1 MAKKRGSVARPSQA
15 QGTSRGTAL
24 LVTAIYALIIATIAW
39 HHELWR
45 DEVRAL
51 NIAAGARSLPDL
63 FALLHNEGH
72 PPLWHLLLYS
82 GYRVTH
88 SMLILKPIT
97 LLCAIGAA
105 YVFVRRAPFPLWQ
118 KVLFLCGAFPLY
130 QYAVLCR
137 GHALAMLLL
146 FGVAAGYKT
155 RFTRPLAIA
164 GLLVLLANVNA
175 YALILAVAVLIAILG
190 EALIVRPAMDR
201 PRIVQAAW
209 GLTLVLAGI
218 ILSIL
223 VMLPDSTTTVSS
235 IHARSV
241 SDILRAVASS
251 FSAPGSLYAFLAGG
265 HAWLA
270 SAVFWVITATFLSRP
285 WLLLAWLAAGV
296 AFSSFSSLVYESDFM
311 QRGLL
316 YMFFV
321 ALSWVATTS
330 PELPLFAERYST
342 LTKSMARARQAVLV
356 VLLVVQIP
364 ASVAMTSRDISAA
377 LSSSERL
384 GQYLTS
390 SRELQDAVV
399 IAEPA
404 VMVEALPYYAPNRIF
419 LPREGKDLIKVSF
432 TTASKRT
439 LSLDEFLATAEKLRT
454 ETGRPVVMVV
464 HHQLSPDGPFV
475 INYPYGLEFDYSIES
490 LQRFQSSVIPLA
502 VFDKAVSDENY
513 ALFRLR

>member
-1 MAKKRGSVARPSQA
+1 M
-15 QGTSRGTAL
+15 
-24 LVTAIYALIIATIAW
+24 
-39 HHELWR
+39 
-45 DEVRAL
+45 
-51 NIAAGARSLPDL
+51 
-63 FALLHNEGH
+63 
-72 PPLWHLLLYS
+72 
-82 GYRVTH
+82 
-88 SMLILKPIT
+88 
-97 LLCAIGAA
+97 
-105 YVFVRRAPFPLWQ
+105 
-118 KVLFLCGAFPLY
+118 
-130 QYAVLCR
+130 
-137 GHALAMLLL
+137 
-146 FGVAAGYKT
+146 
-155 RFTRPLAIA
+155 
-164 GLLVLLANVNA
+164 LLANVNA